1 MAGFNLPPGVSAGDI
16 PGNESYEQWRE
27 DGDRLASAE
36 MTLRDYFAAKA
47 MQALISGRSWEHL
60 EGCKPETYLAAWSSS
75 AYAVADAMLQERA
88 K

>member
-1 MAGFNLPPGVSAGDI
+1 MDDRR
-16 PGNESYEQWRE
+16 EYWRE
-27 DGDRLASAE
+27 DGHRLASAE
-36 MTLRDYFAAKA
+36 MTLRDHFAAKA
-47 MQALISGRSWEHL
+47 MQALIAGRSWEHL

>member
-1 MAGFNLPPGVSAGDI
+1 MAGFNLPPGVSTSDI
-16 PGNESYEQWRE
+16 PGNEPCEQWRD
-27 DGDRLASAE
+27 DGERLASAE
-36 MTLRDYFAAKA
+36 LTLRDYFAAKA

-75 AYAVADAMLQERA
+75 AYAVADAMLHERD